1 MSARLL
7 EFMNSGSTL
16 DHMSAFVQDS
26 IDTVLE
32 DLKKPGINAA
42 FAVASKVAVVAL
54 AIWIEVD
61 PEAGVPKSRLSF
73 GYDADLP
80 ESAEKDGYYLDLGD
94 AAFRGELAPALR
106 SLRAGLSSAEFL
118 RLLIG
123 ASMPRLTEEL
133 NRFEGVAA

>member
-1 MSARLL
+1 MSARLV
-7 EFMNSGSTL
+7 EFMSSGSTI

-32 DLKKPGINAA
+32 DLKNPSINAA
-42 FAVASKVAVVAL
+42 FAAASEVGVVAL
-54 AIWIEVD
+54 AVWIELD
-61 PEAGVPKSRLSF
+61 PDSGAPKSRLSF

-80 ESAEKDGYYLDLGD
+80 EAAEEDGYYLDLGD
-94 AAFRGELAPALR
+94 AAFRGELASALR
-106 SLRAGLSSAEFL
+106 SLREGLSSAEFL
-118 RLLIG
+118 RLLVG